1 MGWVVASWAGLIGGD
16 KVLEKGDS
24 TTKMK
29 KYIHLKKKKK
39 KIFGAGGGGGWVH
52 PCLLRV
58 RKSDD

>member
-39 KIFGAGGGGGWVH
+39 SLGQGGVGGST
-52 PCLLRV
+52 PAC
-58 RKSDD
+58 

>member
-1 MGWVVASWAGLIGGD
+1 MIGGD

-39 KIFGAGGGGGWVH
+39 IFGAGGGWVG
-52 PCLLRV
+52 PPLLV
-58 RKSDD
+58 KSKEE

>member
-39 KIFGAGGGGGWVH
+39 KIFGAGWGGGGVGST
-52 PCLLRV
+52 PAC
-58 RKSDD
+58 